1 MLSLCSRLCG
11 SKTKEDGATKDSYSR
26 SRPERRPEPVASSS
40 YNSPSQSGLT
50 SNNVG
55 NKLLQKMG
63 WQEGQGLGKGNQGRT
78 TIIEVN
84 ITYIHILDFEYFN
97 NLLLNFTRYRLN
109 ADRLKQDWVWKPMRL
124 QETITELALKSW
136 RWWDSKSWMTKVN
149 RRFIFPKEIIYDY
162 FGLSWKDFSK
172 TLSFFVNFSS
182 SNSLTFCD
190 TSVRIQN
197 FDCLNTNLV
206 RKKKLYF
213 CLI

>member
-1 MLSLCSRLCG
+1 MPNSSLLYTKALANSIDHLSILR
-11 SKTKEDGATKDSYSR
+11 TKDSYSR

-97 NLLLNFTRYRLN
+97 NLLLNFTRYRQN
-109 ADRLKQDWVWKPMRL
+109 ADRLKQDWV
-124 QETITELALKSW
+124 
-136 RWWDSKSWMTKVN
+136 
-149 RRFIFPKEIIYDY
+149 
-162 FGLSWKDFSK
+162 
-172 TLSFFVNFSS
+172 
-182 SNSLTFCD
+182 
-190 TSVRIQN
+190 
-197 FDCLNTNLV
+197 
-206 RKKKLYF
+206 
-213 CLI
+213 